1 MPPDAQA
8 KGLRR
13 PPPAPRARQART
25 GHRGSTPPGSR
36 PKSPCRIFRSSYAWP
51 TSSPNTYSNNRF
63 AGVGRRPGLAGR
75 AARLLGRGVRLAG
88 GRAETEQLRPLPGP
102 NRRARGAFRAWADT
116 PRRPGIPLILG
127 HGWPSGSAEL
137 LPLVPLLTD
146 PGAGQCSIPGMS
158 RPPRASSRGHF
169 ERRDLLLDA
178 TLTSQQEM
186 PPSVDRHQ
194 LRSPDPSSGLGGIV
208 EC

>member
-13 PPPAPRARQART
+13 PPPASRARQART
-25 GHRGSTPPGSR
+25 GHRGSTPPGSQ

-63 AGVGRRPGLAGR
+63 AGVGHRPGLAGR

-146 PGAGQCSIPGMS
+146 PRCGPVLDSGHVSAAKGIKS
-158 RPPRASSRGHF
+158 RTFRTP
-169 ERRDLLLDA
+169 
-178 TLTSQQEM
+178 
-186 PPSVDRHQ
+186 
-194 LRSPDPSSGLGGIV
+194 RSPP
-208 EC
+208 